1 MVAKKATF
9 QRHSKKNASQR
20 QRNVTVVASILA
32 SHKKSVLKVKPKVNM
47 KKVGGELT
55 EKVVERMSNSNEPP
69 VSLRQSFRNSPNKST
84 GALNSFLNVIFFFY
98 KRNALLSFYF
108 NFRCREYV
116 AISTGQN
123 HCSSQIAN

>member
-1 MVAKKATF
+1 MTLIFITQILNLQNSVKKLKMVAKKATF

-84 GALNSFLNVIFFFY
+84 GALN
-98 KRNALLSFYF
+98 
-108 NFRCREYV
+108 
-116 AISTGQN
+116 
-123 HCSSQIAN
+123 